1 MNKPAIT
8 QAAARKLVGFFAWL
22 LLVTAIGSAAQGA
35 EYIVDNTNGSC
46 SAAGPGTPASPYCTI
61 TSALTA
67 HHEPGAIIT
76 VMPGT
81 YREQVT
87 VPASGLAGSPITLR
101 AQPGAGP
108 VIIDGTDDFS
118 NPALWTQFS
127 GDVW

>member
-1 MNKPAIT
+1 MSWTLSTRSPAMCV
-8 QAAARKLVGFFAWL
+8 AGSL
-22 LLVTAIGSAAQGA
+22 LTLSLTLAPAVHAA
-35 EYIVDNTNGSC
+35 EYFVNNTSASC